1 MNSVHENNFF
11 NISTETEFSEFALH
25 LFQRQAKD
33 VEVYKQFLELLKIDP
48 GQVKN
53 VIDIPFLPISFFKS
67 HKIAREDADE
77 KIIFSSSGTT
87 GQVSSKHYVSDL
99 SIYESSFR
107 KGFQHFYGKPKEYC
121 ILALLPAYLERTGSS
136 LVYMVDDLI
145 KKSTHSKS
153 GFYLNNHQELR
164 VTLKELKFQKQKT
177 LLIGVSFGLVD
188 FVEEQSFQWPELT
201 VMETGGMKGRRKEI
215 IRAELHTILK
225 KAFKSDQIH
234 SEYGMTELLSQAYS
248 NGEGQFSTPSWMK
261 VLIRDPEDAL
271 SILPKGKSGGINII
285 DLANVHSCTFIATQ
299 DLGKIHENGTFEVLG
314 RFDQSDIRGCNLMV
328 L

>member
-33 VEVYKQFLELLKIDP
+33 VEVYKQFLELLKINP

-107 KGFQHFYGKPKEYC
+107 KGFQHFYGNPKEYC

-153 GFYLNNHQELR
+153 GFYLNNHKELR
-164 VTLKELKFQKQKT
+164 ATLKELKSQKQKT
-177 LLIGVSFGLVD
+177 LLIGVSFGLLD

-201 VMETGGMKGRRKEI
+201 VMETGGMKGRRKEM
-215 IRAELHTILK
+215 IRSELHSILK
-225 KAFKSDQIH
+225 EGFRVKEIH

-248 NGEGQFSTPSWMK
+248 TGNGIYQCPPWMK
-261 VLIRDPEDAL
+261 VSTRDSVDPFGSANL
-271 SILPKGKSGGINII
+271 GQSGGLNII
-285 DLANVHSCTFIATQ
+285 DLANINSCAFIATD
-299 DLGKIHENGTFEVLG
+299 DLAKVYEDGSFEVLG
-314 RFDQSDIRGCNLMV
+314 RFDSAEVRGCNLMI
-328 L
+328 